1 VATKDA
7 SRRKRRGH
15 GSREETG
22 PTELLWAWITPLTW
36 IQQCKRI
43 EEVRDKEGVLRMFK
57 VVAFPII
64 LLLLTVPVA
73 FGSILQGQ
81 AWGVGINNDVHLQ
94 QSQQNG
100 QSSQSVLIDMS
111 QNTGGTGMALASAQV
126 LGVSRQ
132 IGTGGVLG
140 ISSLMGNAQLLS
152 LGGLHTPLVINPIG
166 SSSVLVLGGLTGLVP
181 W

>member
-1 VATKDA
+1 MSKVAV
-7 SRRKRRGH
+7 S
-15 GSREETG
+15 S
-22 PTELLWAWITPLTW
+22 
-36 IQQCKRI
+36 
-43 EEVRDKEGVLRMFK
+43 
-57 VVAFPII
+57 II

-73 FGSILQGQ
+73 FGGILQGQ

-111 QNTGGTGMALASAQV
+111 QDTAGTGLALASAHV

-132 IGTGGVLG
+132 IGIGGMLG
-140 ISSLMGNAQLLS
+140 ISSLVSQAQLLS

-166 SSSVLVLGGLTGLVP
+166 SSSVLVLGGFSGPVP